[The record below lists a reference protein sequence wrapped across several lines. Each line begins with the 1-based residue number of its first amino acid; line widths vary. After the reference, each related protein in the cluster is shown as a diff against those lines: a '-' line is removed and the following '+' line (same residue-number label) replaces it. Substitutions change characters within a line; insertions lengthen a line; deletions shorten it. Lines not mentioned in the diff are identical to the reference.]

1 MQDRELLIYGSY
13 GYSGDLITRRAIE
26 RGLAPILAGRDVNA
40 LRRQAQ
46 ELDLE
51 YRVASLDDAAAL
63 HGALAG
69 VRTVLHCAGPFI
81 HTSRRMADACLQA
94 GAHYIDIT
102 GEISVFERLAARDAE
117 ARARGVML
125 LPGAGF
131 DVVPTDCLAVHL
143 AERLPGST
151 ELVLAFESTGGISR
165 GTAGTIVEHIG
176 AGSLV
181 RREGQ
186 LRRVPL
192 GHSTRLVDFGRG
204 ERLTVAHPWGDLST
218 AWRSTGIPNITVYRA
233 TSRAELR
240 LMPILRAGLPLL
252 AARPVQRLLRTV
264 VRRQVHGPDADAR
277 RTGFSRFYGKV
288 RRQDGAV
295 AAARLHA
302 PEAYTLTA
310 HTAVACA
317 ERTLAGDVRPGYA
330 TPGMAYGPD
339 FVLSIAGVRREDLD
353 PVDR

>member
-1 MQDRELLIYGSY
+1 
-13 GYSGDLITRRAIE
+13 
-26 RGLAPILAGRDVNA
+26 VNA
-40 LRRQAQ
+40 LRRQGQ
-46 ELDLE
+46 ELALE
-51 YRVASLDDAAAL
+51 YRVAPLNDRAAL
-63 HGALAG
+63 HTALQG

-81 HTSRRMADACLQA
+81 HTSRSIADACVQA

-102 GEISVFERLAARDAE
+102 GEISVFERLAARDGE

-151 ELVLAFESTGGISR
+151 ELVLAFESAGGISR
-165 GTAGTIVEHIG
+165 GTARTVVEHIG
-176 AGSLV
+176 GGSLV
-181 RREGQ
+181 RRDGE

-192 GHSTRLVDFGRG
+192 GHSTRMVNFGSG

-233 TSRAELR
+233 TTRGELR
-240 LMPILRAGLPLL
+240 LMPAVRAGLPVL
-252 AARPVQRLLRTV
+252 ATRPVQQLLRAL
-264 VRRQVHGPDADAR
+264 VRRHLRGPDADAR
-277 RTGFSRFYGKV
+277 RTGFSRFYGEV
-288 RRQDGAV
+288 RRADGAV

-310 HTAVACA
+310 QTAVACA

-339 FVLSIAGVRREDLD
+339 FVLSIAGVRRNDL
-353 PVDR
+353 

>member
-1 MQDRELLIYGSY
+1 MQNRGLLIYGSY

-26 RGLAPILAGRDVNA
+26 RGLSPILAGRDVNA

-46 ELDLE
+46 ELALE
-51 YRVASLDDAAAL
+51 HRVAPLNDSAAL
-63 HGALAG
+63 HTALQG

-81 HTSRRMADACLQA
+81 HTSRCMADACVQA

-102 GEISVFERLAARDAE
+102 GEISVFERLAARDGE

-151 ELVLAFESTGGISR
+151 ELVLAFESAGGISR
-165 GTAGTIVEHIG
+165 GTASTVVEHIG
-176 AGSLV
+176 GGSLV
-181 RREGQ
+181 RRDGE

-192 GHSTRLVDFGRG
+192 GHSTRMVDFGSG

-240 LMPILRAGLPLL
+240 LMPVVRAGLPVL
-252 AARPVQRLLRTV
+252 ATRPAQRLLRTW
-264 VRRQVHGPDADAR
+264 VRRQRARPRCGCAAGWLLAVLWRGKASRRRGCGRATPRAGGVHA
-277 RTGFSRFYGKV
+277 
-288 RRQDGAV
+288 DGAHG
-295 AAARLHA
+295 R
-302 PEAYTLTA
+302 
-310 HTAVACA
+310 
-317 ERTLAGDVRPGYA
+317 
-330 TPGMAYGPD
+330 
-339 FVLSIAGVRREDLD
+339 GVRRTHAGRRRPSGLRHSRNGVRRGFH
-353 PVDR
+353 PLNRRRAPR

>member
-1 MQDRELLIYGSY
+1 MQNRGLLIYGSY

-26 RGLAPILAGRDVNA
+26 RGLSPILAGRDVNA

-46 ELDLE
+46 ELALE
-51 YRVASLDDAAAL
+51 YRVAPLNDPAAL
-63 HGALAG
+63 HTALQG

-81 HTSRRMADACLQA
+81 HTSRCMADACVQA

-102 GEISVFERLAARDAE
+102 GEISVFERLAARDGE

-143 AERLPGST
+143 AKRLPGST
-151 ELVLAFESTGGISR
+151 ELVLAFESAGGISR
-165 GTAGTIVEHIG
+165 GTASTVVEHIG
-176 AGSLV
+176 GGSFV
-181 RREGQ
+181 RRDGE

-192 GHSTRLVDFGRG
+192 GHSTRMVDFGSG

-240 LMPILRAGLPLL
+240 LMPVVRAGLPVL
-252 AARPVQRLLRTV
+252 ATRPVQQLLRTL
-264 VRRQVHGPDADAR
+264 VRRQLRGPDADAR
-277 RTGFSRFYGKV
+277 RTGFSRFYGEV
-288 RRQDGAV
+288 RRADGAV

-330 TPGMAYGPD
+330 TPGMAYGAD
-339 FVLSIAGVRREDLD
+339 FILSIAGVRRDDL
-353 PVDR
+353 

>member
-1 MQDRELLIYGSY
+1 MQERGLLIYGSY
-13 GYSGDLITRRAIE
+13 GYSGDLITRRAVE
-26 RGLAPILAGRDVNA
+26 RGLSPILAGRDVHA

-51 YRVASLDDAAAL
+51 YRVASLNDPASLQTAL
-63 HGALAG
+63 QG

-81 HTSRRMADACLQA
+81 HTSRPMVDACLHA

-102 GEISVFERLAARDAE
+102 GEISVFETAAARDGE

-151 ELVLAFESTGGISR
+151 ELVLAFESVGGISR

-181 RREGQ
+181 RREGE

-192 GHSTRLVDFGRG
+192 GHSTRMVDFGGG

-240 LMPILRAGLPLL
+240 LMRVVRAGLPLL
-252 AARPVQRLLRTV
+252 ATRPVRRLLRTW
-264 VRRQVHGPDADAR
+264 VRRQVRGPDTDAR
-277 RTGFSRFYGKV
+277 RTGFSRFYGEV
-288 RRQDGAV
+288 RRGDGTV

-330 TPGMAYGPD
+330 TPAMAYGPE
-339 FVLSIAGVRREDLD
+339 FVLSIGGVRREDS
-353 PVDR
+353 

>member
-1 MQDRELLIYGSY
+1 MPNEALLIYGSY
-13 GYSGDLITRRAIE
+13 GYSGELITRRALD
-26 RGLAPILAGRDVNA
+26 RGLTPILAGRDADA
-40 LRRQAQ
+40 LRRQAE
-46 ELDLE
+46 ELSLE
-51 YRVASLDDAAAL
+51 YRVTSLDDPARL
-63 HGALAG
+63 HQTLQR

-81 HTSRRMADACLQA
+81 HTSRPMADACLRA

-102 GEISVFERLAARDAE
+102 GEIAVFEALAARDGE

-151 ELVLAFESTGGISR
+151 ELVLAFQSVGGISR
-165 GTAGTIVEHIG
+165 GTAATMVEHVG
-176 AGSLV
+176 RGSV
-181 RREGQ
+181 IRRDGE

-192 GHSTRLVDFGRG
+192 AHSTRMVDFGRG
-204 ERLTVAHPWGDLST
+204 PRLAVAHPWGDLST

-240 LMPILRAGLPLL
+240 LMMVVRAGLPLL
-252 AARPVQRLLRTV
+252 ATRPVQRLLRALV
-264 VRRQVHGPDADAR
+264 HRQRRGPDAHAR
-277 RTGFSRFYGKV
+277 RTGVSRFWGEV
-288 RRQDGAV
+288 RRADGAV
-295 AAARLHA
+295 TAARLHA

-317 ERTLAGDVRPGYA
+317 ERTLSGDVRPGYA
-330 TPGMAYGPD
+330 TPAMAYGPEFILAID
-339 FVLSIAGVRREDLD
+339 GVHREDLAA
-353 PVDR
+353 R

>member
-1 MQDRELLIYGSY
+1 MQNGALLIYGSY
-13 GYSGDLITRRAIE
+13 GYSGDLITRRAVE
-26 RGLAPILAGRDVNA
+26 RGLTPILAGRYVTA

-46 ELDLE
+46 ELALE
-51 YRVASLDDAAAL
+51 YRVAELTNPAAL
-63 HGALAG
+63 QAALRG
-69 VRTVLHCAGPFI
+69 VGTVLHCAGPFI
-81 HTSRRMADACLQA
+81 HTAGRMADACVLA

-102 GEISVFERLAARDAE
+102 GEVSVFERLAARDGE

-151 ELVLAFESTGGISR
+151 ELVLAFESAGGISR

-181 RREGQ
+181 RRDGQ

-192 GHSTRLVDFGRG
+192 GHSTRLVDFGNG

-240 LMPILRAGLPLL
+240 LMPVLRAGLPLL
-252 AARPVQRLLRTV
+252 AARPVQRLLRTL
-264 VRRQVHGPDADAR
+264 VRRQVHGPDANAR
-277 RTGFSRFYGKV
+277 RTGFSRFYGEV
-288 RRQDGAV
+288 R
-295 AAARLHA
+295 
-302 PEAYTLTA
+302 
-310 HTAVACA
+310 
-317 ERTLAGDVRPGYA
+317 
-330 TPGMAYGPD
+330 
-339 FVLSIAGVRREDLD
+339 
-353 PVDR
+353 